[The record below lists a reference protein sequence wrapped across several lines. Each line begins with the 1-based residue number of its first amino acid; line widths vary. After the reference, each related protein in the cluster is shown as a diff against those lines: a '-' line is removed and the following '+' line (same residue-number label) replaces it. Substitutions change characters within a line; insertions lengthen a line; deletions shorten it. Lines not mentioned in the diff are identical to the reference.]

1 MSAHTATVAPRRL
14 QPTIHSASTKTD
26 GTDTEKQE
34 GWVRFWM
41 GVGGMGWVGWGWGA
55 GGSVAALPGLAARQ
69 HQIAVIQQGRQ
80 RVADCGPVLISKGV
94 GAQIDI
100 GPSEGLL

>member
-1 MSAHTATVAPRRL
+1 MPLKSPAHGPFCLHQDKRNGHIKKGRVGAFL
-14 QPTIHSASTKTD
+14 D
-26 GTDTEKQE
+26 G
-34 GWVRFWM
+34 
-41 GVGGMGWVGWGWGA
+41 GGRD
-55 GGSVAALPGLAARQ
+55 GSGSGAALPGLAARQ
-69 HQIAVIQQGRQ
+69 HEIAVIEQGRQ